1 MARDG
6 TAPVDLGID
15 SFAGSAVHDQQ
26 AFRIYGPFPVPTR
39 KVGNRATPPA
49 IVSGPGWPLGK
60 QFQVFLF
67 SIVPAKVRDTLA

>member
-1 MARDG
+1 M
-6 TAPVDLGID
+6 TSKP
-15 SFAGSAVHDQQ
+15 FAFTDPSQ
-26 AFRIYGPFPVPTR
+26 VPTR